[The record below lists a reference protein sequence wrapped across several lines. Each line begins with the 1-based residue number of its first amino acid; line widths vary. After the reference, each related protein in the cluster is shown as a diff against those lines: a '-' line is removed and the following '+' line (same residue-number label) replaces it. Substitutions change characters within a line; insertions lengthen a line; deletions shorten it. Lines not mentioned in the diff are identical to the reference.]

1 MFRERKKPGFTL
13 IELIIVIVI
22 IGILAAIALP
32 RYFANLQNARRAEA
46 IATMNA
52 IRSVQTCLWA
62 NNGVF
67 TAGAMTNITCTLE
80 GNTIS
85 AAPNTTRFTY
95 AVTNT
100 NDTAYV
106 AATLVAG
113 AGSTSSYSMCLA
125 SGRVTDAEAPTTACP

>member
-1 MFRERKKPGFTL
+1 MRRLGFTL

-32 RYFANLQNARRAEA
+32 RYFANLQNARRTEA
-46 IATMNA
+46 ISVMSG
-52 IRSVQTCLWA
+52 IRSVQACLWA
-62 NNGVF
+62 NNGAF
-67 TAGAMTNITCTLE
+67 NAGAMTNVTCTLE

-85 AAPNTTRFTY
+85 VSPDSTRFTY

-106 AATLVAG
+106 AATLVSG
-113 AGSTSSYSMCLA
+113 AGSTSSNSMCLEI
-125 SGRVTDAEAPTTACP
+125 GRAHV